1 MDWLFVKRLRPFVL
15 LAAIAS
21 LVFNLTLLMP
31 AIYMMQVFDRVFV
44 SQSLETLAML
54 GLITLVF
61 LALGFFVD
69 AARARALAWCGRS
82 LDRKLAPAAIR
93 SSLQQSA
100 AGPGRVDTD
109 ALRDI
114 AQLRTFLGGPGI
126 LALFDAPWIVIYL
139 LIITLMHP
147 ALGLAAVVGAAVLL
161 ALGVLTDRLT
171 RENTE
176 QTLTRFRASTRLAE
190 KFARNAE
197 AVIGMGMTRTVVT
210 RWSAQHDQLLG
221 AQERQ
226 AQTSSVL
233 GALARTIR
241 QVLQVAV
248 LGLGAWL
255 VIDLQASAGVMVAAT
270 ILLSRALAPVEFLIS
285 GRRAMIEARGAWR
298 RLSERVASP
307 ASPTLPLPAPSGRL
321 NVERLAYSFGGT
333 RAPLIRN
340 IAFALQAGE
349 SLGIIGPSASGKT
362 TLLRLLLG
370 LWRPQSGVVR
380 LDGAD
385 ISRWDRDAL
394 GAHVGYLPQ
403 DVELFAGTVGENIAR
418 LGETFGGQASERIVK
433 AAQLAH
439 AHEII
444 LQLPEGYDTQIGDG
458 GAVLSGG
465 QRQRIALARALYGEP
480 KLVVLDEP
488 NANLDLAGEAA
499 LLAALADLKARGVTV
514 IMVSHNPALM
524 AALDQLALLKNGG
537 LEMFGPSAAVLARL
551 RASPA
556 ANRVVSFPAAKH
568 NEVTA

>member
-15 LAAIAS
+15 LAALAS
-21 LVFNLTLLMP
+21 LVFNVTLLMP

-44 SQSLETLAML
+44 SQSVETLAML

-139 LIITLMHP
+139 LIIGLMHP
-147 ALGLAAVVGAAVLL
+147 ALGLAAIVGALVLV

-176 QTLTRFRASTRLAE
+176 QTLVRSRASTRLAE
-190 KFARNAE
+190 RFARNAE

-226 AQTSSVL
+226 AQTSSL
-233 GALARTIR
+233 LSALARTIR

-248 LGLGAWL
+248 LALGAWL
-255 VIDLQASAGVMVAAT
+255 VIDLKASAGVMVAAT

-298 RLSERVASP
+298 RLSERIASP
-307 ASPTLPLPAPSGRL
+307 ASPTVALPAPAGRL
-321 NVERLAYSFGGT
+321 DVERLAYTFAGT

-340 IAFALQAGE
+340 IAFSLQPGD
-349 SLGIIGPSASGKT
+349 SLGVIGPSACGKT

-370 LWRPQSGVVR
+370 LWRPQTGAVR

-418 LGETFGGQASERIVK
+418 LGETLGAQASERIVR
-433 AAQLAH
+433 AARLAH
-439 AHEII
+439 AHEMI
-444 LQLPEGYDTQIGDG
+444 LQLPEGYDTQIGEG

-465 QRQRIALARALYGEP
+465 QRQRIALARALFGEP
-480 KLVVLDEP
+480 RLVVLDEP

-499 LLAALADLKARGVTV
+499 LLAALADIKARGVTV
-514 IMVSHNPALM
+514 VVVSHNPTFM
-524 AALDQLALLKNGG
+524 AALDKLALLKNGA
-537 LEMFGPSAAVLARL
+537 LEMIGPSAAVLARL

-556 ANRVVSFPAAKH
+556 PSRVVSFPAARQS
-568 NEVTA
+568 EVTA